1 MKANKDARIIL
12 EACQYDIS
20 SLLSELISRSPW
32 SRAIRY
38 QIQEKIPQEK
48 KKEAEEKYNSE

>member
-48 KKEAEEKYNSE
+48 KKEAEI